1 MISFTHLILCLGY
14 TSVSRAES
22 GLNMEPNKMIK
33 INWLEFDRK
42 IRVYLSDAKEIEY
55 IADEA

>member
-1 MISFTHLILCLGY
+1 
-14 TSVSRAES
+14 
-22 GLNMEPNKMIK
+22 MEPNKMIK